1 MLVENGGFLNSNA
14 YTQCFV
20 KSRILPCSVPFLINM
35 KKNKKNKSSSGFGW
49 RMVACVGKYWV
60 STFNP
65 EHYIICCYDL
75 CLVKEIKKRSQKNTH
90 TTVLHTY

>member
-35 KKNKKNKSSSGFGW
+35 KKTKKQVVIRFWLENGRMCGEVLGFN
-49 RMVACVGKYWV
+49 
-60 STFNP
+60 FQP
-65 EHYIICCYDL
+65 
-75 CLVKEIKKRSQKNTH
+75 
-90 TTVLHTY
+90 

>member
-35 KKNKKNKSSSGFGW
+35 KKTKKTSRHQVLAGEWSHVWGSIGFQLSTLNITLF
-49 RMVACVGKYWV
+49 VALTCVW
-60 STFNP
+60 
-65 EHYIICCYDL
+65 
-75 CLVKEIKKRSQKNTH
+75 
-90 TTVLHTY
+90 